1 MEFRDP
7 TPEEIN
13 DPVRSPSG
21 GHWLQFLDALQS
33 GPKVINVNRYMIS
46 SAAYY
51 HGRRVTIHALPS
63 GEMLVKLREPD
74 VR

>member
-13 DPVRSPSG
+13 DPTHRSS

-33 GPKVINVNRYMIS
+33 GPKVINANRYTIS

-63 GEMLVKLREPD
+63 GEMLVRLREPD
-74 VR
+74 VS